1 MQCLGPA
8 DSKAADPERLI
19 VKDRATVRQLAIGI
33 AVGIVTVRFRLALL
47 LPTDHTIA
55 AACRLAGGQAGIGFV
70 PIAVIAGFVPLDETI
85 SAHGQRWGASVLR
98 RLRGCFSCR
107 TTRGEE
113 EGNEEQFRDSSTES
127 FSRTTLERSESAQAS
142 VSSAEVTFSWGLE
155 PDRALIGLA
164 VTMRFYPLLALSF
177 VLSAGCPAAFDPA
190 EERLA
195 PPPCREDAQCS
206 AEVIGAEW
214 GERVCV
220 LRASGEG
227 SCQPA
232 DQAAVDAGKVTD
244 SGPISPRDDGGKPAD
259 AASGP
264 TDTGARLP
272 DVGPLPPLEGSFNP
286 RLMVVLLE
294 QVAMTV

>member
-1 MQCLGPA
+1 MERVL
-8 DSKAADPERLI
+8 DS
-19 VKDRATVRQLAIGI
+19 
-33 AVGIVTVRFRLALL
+33 
-47 LPTDHTIA
+47 
-55 AACRLAGGQAGIGFV
+55 V
-70 PIAVIAGFVPLDETI
+70 PSLV
-85 SAHGQRWGASVLR
+85 
-98 RLRGCFSCR
+98 
-107 TTRGEE
+107 
-113 EGNEEQFRDSSTES
+113 
-127 FSRTTLERSESAQAS
+127 FSRSHLVLFR
-142 VSSAEVTFSWGLE
+142 GLGQ
-155 PDRALIGLA
+155 DKALIGLA

-177 VLSAGCPAAFDPA
+177 VLFAGCPAAFDPA
-190 EERLA
+190 EEGLA
-195 PPPCREDAQCS
+195 PPPCREDAQCA

-264 TDTGARLP
+264 PIQGRCCRTLAPCRQWIVAP
-272 DVGPLPPLEGSFNP
+272 FNP